1 MRIAIIDIGTN
12 TFNLLIQESK
22 TNRLILKNKIS
33 VRLGEGGLVN
43 NQLHPEAMARGLA
56 ALKEHKKT
64 ILENKVDSCFAFA
77 TSAVRGADNGKEFA
91 ENVAIE
97 TGIKI
102 NILSGDSEAYLIY
115 EGVKLLYDFGKPYS
129 LIMDIGGGSTEF
141 ILANSEGVKWQKS
154 YDLGVSR
161 LIQLFNPSDI
171 IKEEEVEKI
180 YHYLDKEISELIE
193 VCKKFPPTELIGS
206 SGSFDTFAQMIFERH
221 QYPIDLEKT
230 LKYNFKIQDY
240 SEISGLMLSRNFEER
255 LNTPGM
261 IPMRADLIVLA
272 CVLVNHSLDR
282 LAISNLKLS
291 TYALKEG
298 VFKTLEKENIPWQ
311 ESLL

>member
-12 TFNLLIQESK
+12 TFNLLIQESESGL
-22 TNRLILKNKIS
+22 LILKNKIS
-33 VRLGEGGLVN
+33 VRLGEGGLLN
-43 NQLHPEAMARGLA
+43 NKLHPEALERGLA

-77 TSAVRGADNGKEFA
+77 TSAVRGASNGKEFA
-91 ENVAIE
+91 SNVEAE

-102 NILSGDSEAYLIY
+102 NIVSGDSEADLIY
-115 EGVKLLYDFGKPYS
+115 EGVKRLYDFGESYS

-141 ILANSEGVKWQKS
+141 ILANSQGVKWQKS

-161 LIQLFNPSDI
+161 LLQLFNPSDV
-171 IKEEEVEKI
+171 IKEGEIEKI
-180 YHYLDKEISELIE
+180 YHYLDDEISELIE
-193 VCKKFPPTELIGS
+193 ICKEFPPQELIGS
-206 SGSFDTFAQMIFERH
+206 SGSFDTLAQMIFERH
-221 QYPIDLEKT
+221 HYSIDLEKT
-230 LKYNFKIQDY
+230 LKYDFKMEDY
-240 SEISGLMLSRNFEER
+240 SEISGLMMARNYKER

-272 CVLVNHSLDR
+272 CVLVNHSLNR

-298 VFKTLEKENIPWQ
+298 VFKTLEKENISWQ